1 VTAAAD
7 ARAPS
12 LLAWRLARRE
22 LRGGLGSRFRGFRIF
37 LSCLILGTAAIAAVG
52 SVSSSIGAG
61 LRADARALLGGD
73 VELRIHHRAATPEQR
88 AYLAAAGRL
97 SEVVG
102 LRAMAGRMDGKERRL
117 VELKAVDGEY
127 PLVGD
132 FVVRDGTAL
141 DSALAPRDGLHGLV
155 AAESLLN
162 RLDLS
167 VGDRVTIGEATF
179 RIAGILERE
188 PDRATRGIQL
198 GPRAVISLPALEA
211 AQLLKPGALSQ
222 FYYRLILPPG
232 TDSAAFRERL
242 EQTFPDA
249 SWRVRDPAGAAPGLT
264 RFIDR
269 LTLFLTLVG
278 LSALLIGGVGVG
290 NAVHAFLM
298 QRRPTIA
305 TLKCLGAPA
314 GLVLRIYLAQILLLA
329 ALGIGIGLV
338 VGALSPLAA
347 APLLADLLPV
357 GMETGF
363 FPRPLALAAAFGVL
377 TTLVFSLGPLMLA
390 RDVPAAALFRQAVA
404 PARRRMRIGDLAVL
418 AGLASGLAALTVLT
432 AQDRFLAVWFVAGAT
447 AAVATFRLAAFAV
460 VRLAARWPRPRRPR
474 LRLALANLHRPGAP
488 TASVVMSLGMGITVL
503 VAIMMI
509 ERNLSGQ
516 IEAVVEE
523 QAPAFFFI
531 DIQPDQTEGFEAL
544 VRSFPEAGE
553 VRRVPMLRGRITAMA
568 GVPVSEIEPPPHH
581 AWVTRGD
588 RGLTWSRTPPR
599 SGSRI
604 VDGEWWPEDYS
615 GPPLISFDA
624 EAAKAYGLKVGD
636 EVAFRILGRRFVATI
651 ANLRQIDW
659 ASLGMN
665 FVVIFSPGA
674 LERAPQISI
683 ATVQVG
689 AASESALEAAV
700 SQQFP
705 NVSAIRV
712 RDVVADVNRI
722 MESIDVAMKAVAAV
736 AILAGVLVLSGAI
749 AAGRR
754 RRIYDAVVLKTL
766 GATRR
771 DVLTAY
777 LIEFALLGLVTA
789 AIAAAAGSLA
799 AWAVT
804 AGLMHIEW
812 SFSPGA
818 AIWTTLLC
826 VGATLFFGAIGAWR
840 ALGQKA
846 APLLRNE

>member
-1 VTAAAD
+1 
-7 ARAPS
+7 
-12 LLAWRLARRE
+12 
-22 LRGGLGSRFRGFRIF
+22 
-37 LSCLILGTAAIAAVG
+37 
-52 SVSSSIGAG
+52 
-61 LRADARALLGGD
+61 
-73 VELRIHHRAATPEQR
+73 
-88 AYLAAAGRL
+88 
-97 SEVVG
+97 
-102 LRAMAGRMDGKERRL
+102 
-117 VELKAVDGEY
+117 
-127 PLVGD
+127 
-132 FVVRDGTAL
+132 
-141 DSALAPRDGLHGLV
+141 
-155 AAESLLN
+155 
-162 RLDLS
+162 
-167 VGDRVTIGEATF
+167 
-179 RIAGILERE
+179 
-188 PDRATRGIQL
+188 
-198 GPRAVISLPALEA
+198 
-211 AQLLKPGALSQ
+211 
-222 FYYRLILPPG
+222 
-232 TDSAAFRERL
+232 
-242 EQTFPDA
+242 
-249 SWRVRDPAGAAPGLT
+249 
-264 RFIDR
+264 
-269 LTLFLTLVG
+269 
-278 LSALLIGGVGVG
+278 
-290 NAVHAFLM
+290 
-298 QRRPTIA
+298 
-305 TLKCLGAPA
+305 
-314 GLVLRIYLAQILLLA
+314 
-329 ALGIGIGLV
+329 
-338 VGALSPLAA
+338 
-347 APLLADLLPV
+347 
-357 GMETGF
+357 
-363 FPRPLALAAAFGVL
+363 
-377 TTLVFSLGPLMLA
+377 
-390 RDVPAAALFRQAVA
+390 
-404 PARRRMRIGDLAVL
+404 MRIGDLAVL

-789 AIAAAAGSLA
+789 AIAAAAGSVA